1 MNFQESMR
9 KEMKLPKRMIYEE
22 HKDYY
27 DNGMVKLQSRI
38 EDEFWY
44 SDYQTVMELITY
56 NDFNSLSDFINAA
69 RREIHSYRKVPYQ
82 MEFAIHMWCVL
93 HWERKKRI

>member
-1 MNFQESMR
+1 MA
-9 KEMKLPKRMIYEE
+9 KIYIYEE
-22 HKDYY
+22 YKDYY
-27 DNGMVKLQSRI
+27 DNGMVKLKDRI

-56 NDFNSLSDFINAA
+56 NEYKSLGEFINEA
-69 RREIHSYRKVPYQ
+69 RKEIQSYREVPPQ

-93 HWERKKRI
+93 HWERNKHIHRN